1 MLTAEKLYSVDAFW
15 SLTHH
20 PDHAGKRLELIEG
33 VVVEMAPAGLKHG
46 TIALRLGRMIGDYVD
61 AHQLGVTTAAETGY
75 ILGKN
80 VEGRDTVRAPDVGFI
95 AADKLQADLPD
106 GFAPF
111 APDLAVEVVSPGDS
125 ASDIHERVSDFLR
138 YGTQIVWV
146 VYPKTKSIVVHTVT
160 NAQTLEADDTLDGGD
175 VLPGFSLPLKD
186 IFADPLA

>member
-20 PDHAGKRLELIEG
+20 PDNAGKRLELIEG

-46 TIALRLGRMIGDYVD
+46 SIALRLGRLIGNYVD
-61 AHQLGVTTAAETGY
+61 AHQLGYTTAAETGY

-80 VEGRDTVRAPDVGFI
+80 ADGRDTVRAPDVGFI

-106 GFAPF
+106 GFAPV

-125 ASDIHERVSDFLR
+125 ASDIHERVSDYLH
-138 YGTQIVWV
+138 YGTRVIWV
-146 VYPKTKSIVVHTVT
+146 VYPKTKSVVVHTPT
-160 NAQTLEADDTLDGGD
+160 NAQTLEANDTLDGGD
-175 VLPGFSLPLKD
+175 VLPGFSLPLSA
-186 IFADPLA
+186 IFTGR